1 MNFRG
6 NKLSFFVGTIIVSSV
21 IDRVTRRPTRPRVA
35 LLIESSRAYGR
46 GLLVGIARYVR
57 EHGPWAIFLQE
68 RSLGDLS
75 PGWLRRWD
83 GDGVIARI
91 ENWPMARAIRRLGR
105 PAVDLRFLLP
115 KLDMPSIRT
124 DDSAIAR
131 LASEHLMERGFRH
144 FAFCGFN
151 GADYSDIRRDNFRKR
166 IIQAGYSCH
175 VFEDPQSPRQAGTLE
190 YEEHGLK
197 YGDRVARWI
206 KHLPRPAGVMACND
220 IRGQQVLNACRAVGV
235 TVPDELAVLGVDN
248 DDVLCELSDPPL
260 SSIVPN
266 SERIGYEAAALLDR
280 MMSGDEVPPRPVFVE
295 PAGVVTRRSTE
306 VLAID
311 DSHIANAVRFIRE
324 HACEGIDVSDVLRAV
339 PLSRS
344 ALERRFSGALGRS
357 PKEEILRV
365 RLSRARQLLAETKFS
380 MALIAEKIGLEH
392 PEYFNVIFKKKIG
405 MTPGQ
410 FRTQSRSIDS
420 RAPETG

>member
-1 MNFRG
+1 MKSPNPR
-6 NKLSFFVGTIIVSSV
+6 SS
-21 IDRVTRRPTRPRVA
+21 RPRVA

-75 PGWLRRWD
+75 PGWLRRWE
-83 GDGVIARI
+83 GDGVIARV
-91 ENWPMARAIRRLGR
+91 ENRPMAQAIRRLGL

-115 KLDMPSIRT
+115 DLDLPSVRT
-124 DDSAIAR
+124 DDGAIAR
-131 LASEHLMERGFRH
+131 LASEHLLERGFRH

-151 GADYSDIRRDNFRKR
+151 GADYSDIRRDKFRQR
-166 IIQAGYSCH
+166 ITQAGYSCQ
-175 VFEDPQSPRQAGTLE
+175 VFEDPQSPRLAGTLE

-197 YGDRVARWI
+197 YEDRVARWL
-206 KHLPRPAGVMACND
+206 KDLPKPAGLMACND

-266 SERIGYEAAALLDR
+266 SERIGYEAALLLDR
-280 MMSGDEVPPRPVFVE
+280 MIRGQKAPAQPVFVE

-311 DSHIANAVRFIRE
+311 DRHIASAVRFIRE
-324 HACEGIDVSDVLRAV
+324 HACEGIDVSDVLGAV

-344 ALERRFSGALGRS
+344 ALERRFSGTLGRS

-392 PEYFNVIFKKKIG
+392 PEYFNVIFKKKVG
-405 MTPGQ
+405 LTPGQ
-410 FRTQSRSIDS
+410 FRTQSRATD
-420 RAPETG
+420 AGGKLALAEA